1 MCGQTAQSV
10 RVARGD
16 LQWFRFLPHRLA
28 QRRQERQLV
37 KRIVGQLRIR
47 RLRREWIRGLICI
60 KWLRQLWQLFFISRL
75 ERVIGLVRFL
85 GFLTSPP
92 ADHAPP
98 TVLSERERH
107 LDPQWVG
114 LTEVSRS
121 SVSATQT
128 GPFTP
133 SEAACRR

>member
-1 MCGQTAQSV
+1 MCGQTAQSL

-47 RLRREWIRGLICI
+47 RLRREWIRELICI
-60 KWLRQLWQLFFISRL
+60 KWLRQLWQLWQLFFISRL

-92 ADHAPP
+92 ADQARQLFSASARG
-98 TVLSERERH
+98 TFTLS
-107 LDPQWVG
+107 G
-114 LTEVSRS
+114 
-121 SVSATQT
+121 SA
-128 GPFTP
+128 
-133 SEAACRR
+133 